1 VLQFCIIPLIIPHLD
16 LLRLWPIMPL
26 IMLVLLLC
34 MSFEG
39 GNHSLGMVAASF
51 CTLKVLEYSL
61 RGVANELLFASL
73 DYESRYVAKQEIAL
87 LANRFAKSFT
97 AVALSLVTEYVSSA
111 VQVHAILS
119 WTASVL
125 ATAWLFFA
133 YQLGQMG
140 GTKTKEKK
148 L

>member
-1 VLQFCIIPLIIPHLD
+1 
-16 LLRLWPIMPL
+16 MPF

-34 MSFEG
+34 MSCEG
-39 GNHSLGMVAASF
+39 FGNNHSLGMVAASF

-61 RGVANELLFASL
+61 RGVANEMLFASL

-97 AVALSLVTEYVSSA
+97 AVALSLLTEYVPSS
-111 VQVHAILS
+111 VLLHTILS

-125 ATAWLFFA
+125 ATVWLFFS

-140 GTKTKEKK
+140 DSKTKTKI

>member
-1 VLQFCIIPLIIPHLD
+1 M
-16 LLRLWPIMPL
+16 LL
-26 IMLVLLLC
+26 LLLC

-39 GNHSLGMVAASF
+39 FGNTHSLDMVAASF

-61 RGVANELLFASL
+61 RGVANEMLFASL

-97 AVALSLVTEYVSSA
+97 AVALSLLTEYVSSSILL
-111 VQVHAILS
+111 QAILS

-125 ATAWLFFA
+125 AAVWLFYS
-133 YQLGQMG
+133 YQLGQVG
-140 GTKTKEKK
+140 GTKAKEKN